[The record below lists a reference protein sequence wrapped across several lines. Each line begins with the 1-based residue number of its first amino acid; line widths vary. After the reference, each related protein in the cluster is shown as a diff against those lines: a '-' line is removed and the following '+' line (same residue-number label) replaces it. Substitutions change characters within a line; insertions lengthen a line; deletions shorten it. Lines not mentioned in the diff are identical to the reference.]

1 VKAAVTLFL
10 KGIAQVQNGQQPV
23 AIPASLVLYAI
34 GLFGLGSW
42 ICWQGWTSFPAA
54 A

>member
-1 VKAAVTLFL
+1 MAAVTLFM

-23 AIPASLVLYAI
+23 AIPASLVLYAS
-34 GLFGLGSW
+34 GFFGLGSW
-42 ICWQGWTSFPAA
+42 TWWQRRTSFPAA